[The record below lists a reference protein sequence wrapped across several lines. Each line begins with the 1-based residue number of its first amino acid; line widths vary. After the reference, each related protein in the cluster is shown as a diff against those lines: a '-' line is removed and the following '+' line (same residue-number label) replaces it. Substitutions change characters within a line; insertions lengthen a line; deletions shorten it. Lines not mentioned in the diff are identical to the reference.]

1 MLTLPSSHAPASLPP
16 PVRPATLERV
26 STQRVFVARLSGCS
40 VFDPA
45 GDRLGKVRD
54 VVVIYRKDDPP
65 RVVGLVVEIPGRRHV
80 FVSIGRV
87 TSIATGQVITTGLI
101 NVRRFQQRGG
111 EVRVIAELLGRR
123 VHLIDGIGARRHRR
137 RRDRAQPPRRVGRRA
152 AVPAPPAHER
162 VALRE
167 GPDDLRRM
175 EGGARG
181 PGSRASRSRPSS
193 WSPRTPTCKPADLAN
208 TLLDLPDERMI
219 EVAEELS
226 DERLADA
233 LEEMP
238 EEEQVHILEQL
249 GDERA
254 ADILDAM
261 EPDDAA
267 DLLGQLPEQ
276 RSEELLDLM
285 EPEEADDVR
294 ALLQYGPDTAG
305 GLMTSEPIVL
315 SADATVAEALALIR
329 RHELHPA
336 LAAAVFV
343 TLPPYET
350 PTGRLL
356 GTVHFQRMLRYP
368 PHERLGAIIDDT
380 LEPVRATATA
390 AEVAR
395 MLASYN
401 LVSLPGRSTRRSASS
416 ARSASTTCSTTC
428 CPTTGARTTTHA
440 SPARARRAPR
450 GDPEEALMAPP
461 VAADLARRAPRAHR
475 ACCSARRSRRA
486 TGSAASP
493 RRSRAAMGTSG
504 FLLGMTVFVVGGSAG
519 TSGCRP
525 SASSTRRRRTSRC

>member
-1 MLTLPSSHAPASLPP
+1 M
-16 PVRPATLERV
+16 
-26 STQRVFVARLSGCS
+26 STQRVFVARLAGCA

-65 RVVGLVVEIPGRRHV
+65 RVIGLVVEIPGRRHV

-111 EVRVIAELLGRR
+111 EVRVMAELLGRKMYFG
-123 VHLIDGIGARRHRR
+123 DGSGHGVIEDVAIERNRLGEWDIG
-137 RRDRAQPPRRVGRRA
+137 Q
-152 AVPAPPAHER
+152 
-162 VALRE
+162 LF
-167 GPDDLRRM
+167 LRRPKTS
-175 EGGARG
+175 ASPFAKG
-181 PGSRASRSRPSS
+181 PTTFAVWDEVHEKSVPGEAQSAEQLVATYSELR
-193 WSPRTPTCKPADLAN
+193 PADLAN
-208 TLLDLPDERMI
+208 TLLDLPEERLI

-226 DERLADA
+226 DSRLADA

-238 EEEQVHILEQL
+238 EEEQVHILESL

-261 EPDDAA
+261 QPDDAA
-267 DLLGQLPEQ
+267 DVLAQLPEG
-276 RSEELLDLM
+276 RLEELLELM
-285 EPEEADDVR
+285 EPEEAEDVR
-294 ALLQYGPDTAG
+294 ALLQYGADTAG

-336 LAAAVFV
+336 LAAAVYV

-368 PHERLGAIIDDT
+368 PHERVGAIIDDSVD
-380 LEPVRATATA
+380 PVSSGASA

-395 MLASYN
+395 LLASYN
-401 LVSLPGRSTRRSASS
+401 LVSIPVI
-416 ARSASTTCSTTC
+416 
-428 CPTTGARTTTHA
+428 
-440 SPARARRAPR
+440 
-450 GDPEEALMAPP
+450 DP
-461 VAADLARRAPRAHR
+461 AHR
-475 ACCSARRSRRA
+475 LVGAVSIDDVLDYLLPDDWRSRDSDDDRRPTPVSTN
-486 TGSAASP
+486 TGSIP
-493 RRSRAAMGTSG
+493 RRR
-504 FLLGMTVFVVGGSAG
+504 
-519 TSGCRP
+519 
-525 SASSTRRRRTSRC
+525 